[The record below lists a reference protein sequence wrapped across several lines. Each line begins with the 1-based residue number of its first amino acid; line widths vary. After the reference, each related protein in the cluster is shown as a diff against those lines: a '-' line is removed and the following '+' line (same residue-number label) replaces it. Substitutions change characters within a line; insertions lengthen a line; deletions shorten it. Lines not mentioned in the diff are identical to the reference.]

1 MMAGVDPTSVAAQ
14 VAAAVAVAIKAEQ
27 EAKAKAVAEAEAR
40 GRALA
45 TQIRYEFFMQQRMT
59 MRRMCMRSCRQSEF
73 LFVPPTPGT

>member
-27 EAKAKAVAEAEAR
+27 EKAEAKAEAE

-45 TQIRYEFFMQQRMT
+45 THIRDIRYEFFMQQRMT
-59 MRRMCMRSCRQSEF
+59 RRRMCMRSCRKFEF
-73 LFVPPTPGT
+73 LFVPPPPGT